1 MTTFYAIF
9 DNATST
15 LQWYGRAYT
24 EQEAWEQ
31 FRLNDLGFDED
42 IPGSVADISAYH
54 FETGAKAIEI
64 VKEMGLL
71 N

>member
-31 FRLNDLGFDED
+31 CRNELGYVED

-54 FETGAKAIEI
+54 FETGATAIEI
-64 VKEMGLL
+64 VKDMGFL

>member
-31 FRLNDLGFDED
+31 FRDEESQ
-42 IPGSVADISAYH
+42 GSVADISAYH

-64 VKEMGLL
+64 VKDMGFL

>member
-9 DNATST
+9 DNANSS
-15 LQWYGRAYT
+15 LQWYGRAEN

-31 FRLNDLGFDED
+31 FRNELGYVED
-42 IPGSVADISAYH
+42 IPGVVEISAYH